1 MTTPA
6 NRVAAGKARALVDTW
21 LRQKYRRSKKKSQ
34 VKAHERCG
42 TRVPEHERGART
54 TYYPDRMRTAGRTG
68 NTPKPEQLK
77 AFRLWMWDANMLSVK
92 DREDKHGHATYLAYR
107 QQLRE
112 ACDRF
117 DAMME
122 QGSTTAKGRRRG
134 SGFTVGSA
142 KSKPKPNH

>member
-1 MTTPA
+1 MTPP

-21 LRQKYRRSKKKSQ
+21 LNQKYRKKSK
-34 VKAHERCG
+34 VKSHEKRCGARITGHER
-42 TRVPEHERGART
+42 
-54 TYYPDRMRTAGRTG
+54 TYHSRPATQRTAGRTG
-68 NTPKPEQLK
+68 NTPKPDQLK
-77 AFRLWMWDANMLSVK
+77 AFRLRMWDAGMLTIK
-92 DREDKHGHATYLAYR
+92 DRDDPRGHATYLAYR

-122 QGSTTAKGRRRG
+122 QGSAVAKGRRRG

-142 KSKPKPNH
+142 KSKPKPKH